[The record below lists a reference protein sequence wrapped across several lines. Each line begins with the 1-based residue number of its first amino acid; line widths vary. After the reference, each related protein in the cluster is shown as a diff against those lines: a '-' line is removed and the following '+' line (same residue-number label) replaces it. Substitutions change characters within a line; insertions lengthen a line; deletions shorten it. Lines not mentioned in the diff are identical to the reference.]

1 MRYLL
6 DTHAYLWAVDD
17 SSRLSRRALE
27 IIEGEAND
35 LVLSIASL
43 WEIAIKLSI
52 GKLKTRPTFE
62 ELAVVTPAARGVTIL
77 PITPEH
83 LDFVIQLSLHH
94 RDPFDRLLI
103 AQGDTEGIPI
113 LSRDT
118 AFDRYNIV
126 RVW

>member
-1 MRYLL
+1 MKYLL

-17 SSRLSRRALE
+17 SSRLSRKALD
-27 IIEGEAND
+27 IIEDDAND
-35 LVLSIASL
+35 LILSIASL
-43 WEIAIKLSI
+43 WEIAIKLSV

-62 ELAVVTPAARGVTIL
+62 ELAIVTPAARGVSIFS
-77 PITPEH
+77 ITPDH
-83 LDFVIQLSLHH
+83 LDRVIRLPLHH

-103 AQGDTEGIPI
+103 AQCDAEGIPI

-118 AFDRYNIV
+118 TFDRYDIA